1 MSVRVRTVLWVTLPL
16 VAAVLLP
23 QFAGAQAGDF
33 IAGGAAAVFLKP
45 IVVLLFLINAILNYL
60 LRAAAAMLNHVTSGD
75 FLAVPITQYPIV
87 QIGWRITRDLA
98 NMAFVL
104 VLLYIAFGIIL
115 RLPKVNA
122 KQILPKLIG
131 AALLINFSLVLVGFA
146 IDISNRVM
154 LLFLDP
160 ITKGGVAGAL
170 LTGSKLIE
178 TYTSALFSLRLS
190 AQISDIAGAVFTI
203 IFTAIL
209 TGIFVVLALMF
220 VARLIIFWQIAIMA
234 PLTWLS
240 AGIPIPGMNFFGS
253 WFDRFKRWLF
263 WGPKAAFWVFLAV
276 MAARAFQNP
285 NLNQYWA
292 PFDLS
297 KQSNLLA
304 AIPNALLNAATPI
317 LQYIVIVVFLIYA
330 ISAIREGT
338 SQEFGKYLGVD
349 AILGKLRKPYQAA
362 WRATG
367 IPGGAKQRWE
377 RFKERGFK
385 IGGVQLYGGT
395 RAREARE
402 AVVAQALGKPRAY
415 ERVRESRAREDIKGA
430 RESVMGDLT
439 SAELLQLV
447 SGNNV
452 TTAAGVFV
460 EAKDENPAAAAQEL
474 IATRRDHFRNIN
486 IAAGGGA
493 TGVAAEQAEHQRLR
507 QVVQTYAKK
516 PPLKGAKAYAKTY
529 VSP

>member
-1 MSVRVRTVLWVTLPL
+1 MTARTRTALWVTVPL
-16 VAAVLLP
+16 AAALLLP
-23 QFAGAQAGDF
+23 QLAGAQANAIVDWVG
-33 IAGGAAAVFLKP
+33 GGAVALLLKP
-45 IVVLLFLINAILNYL
+45 IVVGLFLINSILNYL

-104 VLLYIAFGIIL
+104 VLLYLAFGIIL

-131 AALLINFSLVLVGFA
+131 AALLINFSLVLTGFA

-160 ITKGGVAGAL
+160 ITKGDVAGAL

-178 TYTSALFSLRLS
+178 TYGSALFSLRLS
-190 AQISDIAGAVFTI
+190 AQLSDVTGAVFTI
-203 IFTAIL
+203 VFTAIL

-234 PLTWLS
+234 PLAWLS
-240 AGIPIPGMNFFGS
+240 AGIPIPGMNFFAS
-253 WFDRFKRWLF
+253 WFDRLKRWLF

-276 MAARAFQNP
+276 MSARAFQNQA
-285 NLNQYWA
+285 LQQYWA

-317 LQYIVIVVFLIYA
+317 LQYIVIVVFLFNA
-330 ISAIREGT
+330 INAIREGT
-338 SQEFGKYLGVD
+338 AQELGKYLNVD

-367 IPGGAKQRWE
+367 VPGGVKQRWE
-377 RFKERGFK
+377 EAKKE
-385 IGGVQLYGGT
+385 GGVTIAGRRIPLFPSPKA
-395 RAREARE
+395 RARREAR
-402 AVVAQALGKPRAY
+402 VAGWLGSKRATARLTTT
-415 ERVRESRAREDIKGA
+415 ERREEVKETQESFNLQPNDIL
-430 RESVMGDLT
+430 RDVT
-439 SAELLQLV
+439 
-447 SGNNV
+447 NNLS
-452 TTAAGVFV
+452 TAATNNQPPTM
-460 EAKDENPAAAAQEL
+460 AQRAAAAQEL
-474 IATRRDHFRNIN
+474 LGRRDFFQDIN
-486 IAAGGGA
+486 ARAGGGA
-493 TGVAAEQAEHQRLR
+493 AGNAAEQAMYRTLR
-507 QVVQTYAKK
+507 SFIQS
-516 PPLKGAKAYAKTY
+516 Y

>member
-1 MSVRVRTVLWVTLPL
+1 MSVRARTILAVSAVLLI
-16 VAAVLLP
+16 AAVLAP
-23 QFAGAQAGDF
+23 QLAGAQASAVVDW
-33 IAGGAAAVFLKP
+33 IAGGAVAVLLKP
-45 IVVLLFLINAILNYL
+45 IVIGLFLINSILNYL

-104 VLLYIAFGIIL
+104 VLLYLAFGIIL

-160 ITKGGVAGAL
+160 ITKGNVAGAL

-178 TYTSALFSLRLS
+178 TYWSALFSLRLS
-190 AQISDIAGAVFTI
+190 AQLTDIAGAVFTI

-234 PLTWLS
+234 PLAWLS
-240 AGIPIPGMNFFGS
+240 AGIPIPGMNFFAS

-276 MAARAFQNP
+276 MAARAFQNQ
-285 NLNQYWA
+285 NLAQSWA

-304 AIPNALLNAATPI
+304 AIPNGLLNAATPI
-317 LQYIVIVVFLIYA
+317 MQYIVIVVFLLSA

-338 SQEFGKYLGVD
+338 GQEFGKYLNVD

-367 IPGGAKQRWE
+367 VPGGVTQRWE
-377 RFKERGFK
+377 QIKKEGIKFRGR
-385 IGGVQLYGGT
+385 QLYGGT
-395 RAREARE
+395 QAREMREAR
-402 AVVAQALGKPRAY
+402 VAQFFGKRRAATRL
-415 ERVRESRAREDIKGA
+415 EASRRREDMKGVREGRMEALDNPGLTAIVGPRGTPVPPDV
-430 RESVMGDLT
+430 SV
-439 SAELLQLV
+439 EV
-447 SGNNV
+447 
-452 TTAAGVFV
+452 
-460 EAKDENPAAAAQEL
+460 AAAAQEL
-474 IATRRDHFRNIN
+474 LTRRDYFDDIR
-486 IAAGGGA
+486 
-493 TGVAAEQAEHQRLR
+493 TSFGVGPEQAEYRRLR
-507 QVVQTYAKK
+507 ALVNQFVR
-516 PPLKGAKAYAKTY
+516 P
-529 VSP
+529 